1 MPQISRVFV
10 GLDTSKLKISVA
22 LAEEG
27 RQGEVRFLG
36 EIDNTSEAVRRLVGK
51 LAGRHSERLFCYEA
65 GPTGYG
71 LQRQIAALGHECAV
85 IAPSLIP
92 KRPGERVKTNR
103 RDALTLARL
112 HRAGELTA
120 IWVPDP
126 GHEAVRELVRAREA
140 AMADLRAKRQ
150 HLQSFLL
157 RHGRL
162 FPGRKPWTRAH
173 ARWLSE
179 LAFEHPAQYLVLRE
193 YRQGIEDAQ
202 ARLERLTQQI
212 ADVLTTWSMAPVVEA
227 YQALR
232 GVALLTAVTFVAE
245 IGDVRRFES
254 PRQLMAYLGLVPCES
269 STGER
274 VRRGRITKAGN
285 TRVRRVLIE
294 GAWTYRFPARM
305 SRLLQERQAKLPQI
319 VRTIA
324 WKAQVR
330 LCARYRRLMA
340 AGKRQTVVT
349 TAIAREMAAFLW
361 AIGREVNPSVAA

>member
-1 MPQISRVFV
+1 MQQKSKVFV

-22 LAEEG
+22 VAHEG
-27 RQGEVRFLG
+27 RRARSAFSARS
-36 EIDNTSEAVRRLVGK
+36 TTRPRPVRRLIHK
-51 LAGRHSERLFCYEA
+51 LASRHGELLFCYEA

-71 LQRQIAALGHECAV
+71 LQRQISALGHECAV

-92 KRPGERVKTNR
+92 KRPGEGVKTNR

-126 GHEAVRELVRAREA
+126 GHEAVRAREA
-140 AMADLRAKRQ
+140 AMADLREKRQ
-150 HLQSFLL
+150 HLQSFLW
-157 RHGRL
+157 RHGRI
-162 FPGRKPWTRAH
+162 FSGRKPWTRVH
-173 ARWLSE
+173 ARWLAE
-179 LAFEHPAQYLVLRE
+179 LIFEHPAQDLVLRE
-193 YRQGIEDAQ
+193 YRQAMEDAE
-202 ARLERLTQQI
+202 ARLERLTQQV
-212 ADVLTTWSMAPVVEA
+212 AEVVATWSMTPLVEA

-232 GVALLTAVTFVAE
+232 GMALLTAVTFVAE
-245 IGDVRRFES
+245 IGDVRRFEN
-254 PRQLMAYLGLVPCES
+254 PCQLMGYLGLVPCES

-285 TRVRRVLIE
+285 ARVRRVLIE

-305 SRLLQERQAKLPQI
+305 SRLQQERQKGLPAI
-319 VRTIA
+319 VRAIA

-361 AIGREVNPSVAA
+361 AIGREVNPRSAA